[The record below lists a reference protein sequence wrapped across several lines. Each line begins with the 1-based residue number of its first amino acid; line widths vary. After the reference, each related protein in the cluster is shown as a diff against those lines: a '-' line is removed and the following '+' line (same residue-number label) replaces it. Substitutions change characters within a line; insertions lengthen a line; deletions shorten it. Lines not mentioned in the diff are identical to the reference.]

1 MRSRQATIHAQAS
14 HSSHV
19 LGDPLTTPIRRR
31 GASGG
36 RGESGG
42 IDQRP
47 VLLVVEAGTAIETLL
62 EGQTTSFQIVSADN
76 RHSAIN
82 RMRRHDPI
90 VIAVDLDRG
99 DAGPPSRE
107 ESANGDSADGE
118 SSLEESADEESAD
131 AESADEGSSDEG
143 SLDEESTDAGS
154 TDARSADEELAEEAT
169 GERAG
174 GTIETPTVAGQAEA
188 FRTMQDLMA
197 LSPTTRF
204 IALVAASDHEAAVR
218 AVSMGVH
225 DVFEKPL
232 DADAFRLVVERTFSI
247 ADIEHECL
255 RRLEAA
261 SRSGIDGIVTRAPQM
276 LRLCQQVLDLAQ
288 TRETV
293 LFEGEP
299 GTGKHLLA
307 QALHLHSPRSDHRFA
322 VVRCTVRD
330 HRRLLTELFGSE
342 RPAPS
347 GDDKN
352 DAGTTRCAS
361 HPGKLELAHGG
372 TLFLDEVSELPEEL
386 QVHLL
391 AFLRDRSIQRNGT
404 NQTVEVD
411 VRVVCSSRFDLS
423 DLAARGR
430 FHPGLAL
437 ALSATRLRVPP
448 LRERAGDA
456 ALLAHTILRRLGRRH
471 GRNRLTLSEAALDAI
486 GVYPFPGNVR
496 ELENAMR
503 KAIVNVIG
511 RIITPA
517 DLELPHAPTPDILN
531 LRRIR
536 DDAER
541 QAVLRVMARSDGN
554 VARAAELLGISRPTL
569 YDLLNR
575 FGLR

>member
-1 MRSRQATIHAQAS
+1 M
-14 HSSHV
+14 
-19 LGDPLTTPIRRR
+19 
-31 GASGG
+31 
-36 RGESGG
+36 
-42 IDQRP
+42 
-47 VLLVVEAGTAIETLL
+47 LLVVEAGTAIETLL
-62 EGQTTSFQIVSADN
+62 EDRTTSFQIVSADS
-76 RHSAIN
+76 RHGAIN
-82 RMRRHDPI
+82 QMRRHDPI
-90 VIAVDLDRG
+90 IIAVDLDRG
-99 DAGPPSRE
+99 DAGPPS
-107 ESANGDSADGE
+107 
-118 SSLEESADEESAD
+118 LEEPADEA
-131 AESADEGSSDEG
+131 A
-143 SLDEESTDAGS
+143 
-154 TDARSADEELAEEAT
+154 AEEEAA

-174 GTIETPTVAGQAEA
+174 AAIETPTASGQAEA
-188 FRTMQDLMA
+188 FRTMRDLMA

-204 IALVAASDHEAAVR
+204 IALVAASDREATLR

-232 DADAFRLVVERTFSI
+232 DAEAFRLVIERTFRI

-261 SRSGIDGIVTRAPQM
+261 SRSGIDGIVTSAPQM
-276 LRLCQQVLDLAQ
+276 LRLCRQVLDLAQ

-330 HRRLLTELFGSE
+330 HRRLLAELFGSE
-342 RPAPS
+342 RPVPS
-347 GDDKN
+347 ADGN
-352 DAGTTRCAS
+352 SDAGATRCAS
-361 HPGKLELAHGG
+361 QPGKLELAHGG

-404 NQTVEVD
+404 NRTIEVD
-411 VRVVCSSRFDLS
+411 VRVVCSSRFDLT

-503 KAIVNVIG
+503 KAIINVIG
-511 RIITPA
+511 RIITPG
-517 DLELPHAPTPDILN
+517 DLELPHAATPDPLN